1 MITPTE
7 KLFLVGDNPFHNIS
21 HLSQERARDRTEDPG
36 NPKYAASLIQK
47 ATENG
52 ANGFT
57 FSASETTLAILKEL
71 DANGALNK
79 LHLCPVVPYAFE
91 YVRLA
96 TQLGG
101 IPGLAKKFGVDMM
114 KTGNVK
120 AIGFGLKGV
129 VTTDPIAIM
138 KTYLSYETTRIK
150 STVNTKINLDSIML
164 HQLVTDMGL
173 ALNMDWLFKSY
184 IDFLQDRKITP
195 GFNTGNFSVLVH
207 KFREWNIDLSKVL
220 ILAPFN
226 KAGFQVTP
234 SMAECEKSL
243 SLLPQP
249 NVIAMS
255 VLAAGYIEPKEAIE
269 YIAALPNIK
278 GVAIGISKEKHT
290 NIFNLSTQLLKT
302 SL

>member
-1 MITPTE
+1 MISQSE

-21 HLSQERARDRTEDPG
+21 HLSQERARDRTVDPSD
-36 NPKYAASLIQK
+36 PKYAATLILS
-47 ATENG
+47 AMNNG

-57 FSASETTLAILKEL
+57 FSVSENTLEILKEL
-71 DANGALNK
+71 EMQGGLGT
-79 LHLCPVVPYAFE
+79 LHLLPVVPYAFE

-129 VTTDPIAIM
+129 VTTDPKAIM
-138 KTYLSYETTRIK
+138 KTYLSYEITRIK
-150 STVNTKINLDSIML
+150 TAVNSKINLDSIML

-184 IDFLQDRKITP
+184 IEFLLDRKITP
-195 GFNTGNFSVLVH
+195 GFNTGNFSVLVN
-207 KFREWNIDLSKVL
+207 KFHEWNIDIGKVL
-220 ILAPFN
+220 ILTPFN

-234 SMAECEKSL
+234 SIAECEKSL
-243 SLLPQP
+243 SLLPTP

-255 VLAAGYIEPKEAIE
+255 VLASGYIEPKEALE

-290 NIFNLSTQLLKT
+290 NIFNLSNQLLKK
-302 SL
+302 

>member
-1 MITPTE
+1 MINPSE

-21 HLSQERARDRTEDPG
+21 HLSQERARDRTENPG
-36 NPKYAASLIQK
+36 DPKYAAKLIMD
-47 ATENG
+47 AISNG

-57 FSASETTLAILKEL
+57 FSVSENTLEILKEL
-71 DANGALNK
+71 DQNDALSK

-129 VTTDPIAIM
+129 VTTDPKAIM
-138 KTYLSYETTRIK
+138 KTYLSYEITRIK
-150 STVNTKINLDSIML
+150 SSVNSKINLDSIML

-184 IDFLQDRKITP
+184 IDFLQDKKITP
-195 GFNTGNFSVLVH
+195 GFNTGNFSVLVN
-207 KFREWNIDLSKVL
+207 KFQEWNIDLNKVL
-220 ILAPFN
+220 ILTPFN

-243 SLLPQP
+243 SLLPTP

-255 VLAAGYIEPKEAIE
+255 ILASGYIEPKEALE

-290 NIFNLSTQLLKT
+290 NIFNLSSQLLK
-302 SL
+302 S